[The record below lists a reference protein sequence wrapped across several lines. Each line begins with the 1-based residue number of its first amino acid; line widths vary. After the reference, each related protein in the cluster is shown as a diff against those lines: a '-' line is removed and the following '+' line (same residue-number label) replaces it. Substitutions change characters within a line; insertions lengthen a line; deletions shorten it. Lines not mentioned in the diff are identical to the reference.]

1 MWKLFRFPA
10 AYSSSLR
17 VDLGH
22 INKIFAYKTV
32 EGLDESM
39 AKEIAVFSNC
49 AWLENV
55 RSRSELWS
63 LAKYF
68 QIVRSEQRVFGM
80 VLVQDIVDSIIGT
93 SEF

>member
-1 MWKLFRFPA
+1 
-10 AYSSSLR
+10 
-17 VDLGH
+17 
-22 INKIFAYKTV
+22 
-32 EGLDESM
+32 M

-55 RSRSELWS
+55 WSRSELWS
-63 LAKYF
+63 LAKYSF

-80 VLVQDIVDSIIGT
+80 ILVQDIVDSIIGT